1 MKRLNI
7 FLVLLVL
14 ILSSLACSFP
24 WETPTET
31 PPSVPTTEV
40 PALPSETEAPIET
53 EPPTEEVVPS
63 ATAYTCPAGLTGM
76 TAFSVEFCYPFSLA
90 TGVAQSMIPE
100 NPPDPMSAPWD
111 YNPDMIEL
119 TLQDYPVY
127 NQYHAP
133 IIHIYPV
140 ADYIA
145 LEPNIQTTLTSLQT
159 LLASQDPHPSSVPFL
174 PIFNAAQ
181 MMHAQVTYLT
191 FRNGHGVRF
200 LTQYGQAALPINNP
214 STIYAFM
221 GLTDDGQYFI
231 SATFGIN
238 HPSFENDSMA
248 EPAEGWEAFTNNY
261 ETYITNMETALAAEP
276 ANAFTPDLSLLDG
289 MMSSFLVPAA
299 AIP

>member
-40 PALPSETEAPIET
+40 PPLPSETEAPIET
-53 EPPTEEVVPS
+53 ETPTEEVVPS

-90 TGVAQSMIPE
+90 TGVAQSMIPD
-100 NPPDPMSAPWD
+100 NPPDSMSAPWD

-127 NQYHAP
+127 NQYHDP

-159 LLASQDPHPSSVPFL
+159 LLASQDPHPSSIPFL

-289 MMSSFLVPAA
+289 MMSSFLIPAA

>member
-1 MKRLNI
+1 MKRPYFYLA
-7 FLVLLVL
+7 LTLLVL
-14 ILSSLACSFP
+14 SALACSFP
-24 WETPTET
+24 WESPPQVPTST
-31 PPSVPTTEV
+31 PTTEV
-40 PALPSETEAPIET
+40 AVIPTETDAPIET
-53 EPPTEEVVPS
+53 EAPTEEIIPS
-63 ATAYTCPAGLTGM
+63 ATPYACPSGLTGM

-100 NPPDPMSAPWD
+100 NPPDPMGAPWD
-111 YNPDMIEL
+111 FNPDMIEL
-119 TLQDYPVY
+119 TLQDYPVF
-127 NQYHAP
+127 NQYHDP

-145 LEPNIQTTLTSLQT
+145 LEPNIQTTLTELQA
-159 LLASQDPHPSSVPFL
+159 LLTSQNPNPSDVPFL

-181 MMHAQVTYLT
+181 MMHAQVTYLN
-191 FRNGHGVRF
+191 FRNGSGVRF

-238 HPSFENDSMA
+238 HPTFVNDSMA

-261 ETYITNMETALAAEP
+261 TTYIANIEAALAAEP
-276 ANAFTPDLSLLDG
+276 ANAFNPDLSLLDG
-289 MMSSFLVPAA
+289 MMSSFLIPAA

>member
-1 MKRLNI
+1 MKRFNM
-7 FLVLLVL
+7 FLALVVL
-14 ILSSLACSFP
+14 IFASLACSFP
-24 WETPTET
+24 WETPPEVPTST
-31 PPSVPTTEV
+31 PTTEV
-40 PALPSETEAPIET
+40 PIVPTETET
-53 EPPTEEVVPS
+53 PTEEITPS
-63 ATAYTCPAGLTGM
+63 ATPYTCPAGLVGM
-76 TAFSVEFCYPFSLA
+76 TAFSVEFCYPASIA

-100 NPPDPMSAPWD
+100 NPPDPMGAPWD

-119 TLQDYPVY
+119 TLQDYPVF
-127 NQYHAP
+127 NQYHDP

-145 LEPNIQTTLTSLQT
+145 LEPNINTTLTSLQA
-159 LLASQDPHPSSVPFL
+159 LLTSQDPNPGAVPFL

-181 MMHAQVTYLT
+181 MMQAQVSYLD
-191 FRNGHGVRF
+191 FRNGSGVRF

-214 STIYAFM
+214 SAIYAFM

-238 HPSFENDSMA
+238 HPCFVDDSMA

-261 ETYITNMETALAAEP
+261 ETYITNMEAGLAAEP
-276 ANAFTPDLSLLDG
+276 SSAFTPDLQLLDQ
-289 MMSSFLVPAA
+289 MMASFLIPVT

>member
-40 PALPSETEAPIET
+40 PPLPSETEAPIET
-53 EPPTEEVVPS
+53 ETPTEEVVPS

-127 NQYHAP
+127 NQYHDP

-191 FRNGHGVRF
+191 FRNGSGVRF

-214 STIYAFM
+214 SAIYAFM

-289 MMSSFLVPAA
+289 MMSSFLIPAA